1 MPQLIIIVVLVVGA
15 WLLYRRFVAD
25 AKRLAE
31 RSRRAEKER
40 QTGAIGTLVKDPV
53 TGEYHLK
60 KDDDE

>member
-1 MPQLIIIVVLVVGA
+1 MPQLIILGLLVVGA
-15 WLLYRRFVAD
+15 WLLYRRFVAE

-31 RSRRAEKER
+31 KSRRAQKER

-60 KDDDE
+60 KDEDE

>member
-1 MPQLIIIVVLVVGA
+1 MPQLLIMGVLVLGA

-31 RSRRAEKER
+31 KSKRAQREQ

-60 KDDDE
+60 KDEE